1 MRVLK
6 TMNTLG
12 EIKRDDFPSLSL
24 ADASPNYRRAGKTIE
39 KVDPFVVDIFSA
51 E

>member
-12 EIKRDDFPSLSL
+12 EIKAEDFMGMNMSETSS
-24 ADASPNYRRAGKTIE
+24 AGHRRGGKTIE
-39 KVDPFVVDIFSA
+39 KVN
-51 E
+51 